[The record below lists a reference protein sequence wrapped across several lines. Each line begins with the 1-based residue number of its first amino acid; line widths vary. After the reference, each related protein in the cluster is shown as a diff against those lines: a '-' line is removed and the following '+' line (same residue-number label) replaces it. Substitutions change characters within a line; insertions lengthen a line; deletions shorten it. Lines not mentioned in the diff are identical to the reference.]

1 MPRSEDVISFAA
13 ARESLGTL
21 DPETTA
27 RLLTAAADVAL
38 VVDEDGVIQDI
49 AFSSDDLA
57 RDLGAAEPLR
67 GRLWADT
74 VAEDSRAK
82 VIELIREAR
91 PDEATRWR
99 HVNHIGAGGTAV
111 PVMFSAIKVADAP
124 RAVAFGRDLRPLSAL
139 QQRLVEA
146 QASMERDY
154 SRLRQAETRYRLL
167 FQTATEPVLIL
178 DATSGRIVEANP
190 AAASLARDKRLVGTP
205 FADLLDP
212 ASRDTLVA
220 LVAQV
225 RATGRGDDI
234 TVRLATDQRAVRLSA
249 TLFRQD
255 GSLLVLVR
263 LSDAP
268 SAEAGL
274 VLPQDKTKL
283 LKLVER
289 APDAFVVTETDGRVI
304 TANAAFLDMTQV
316 AAEEQVRGQ
325 SLERWL
331 GRSAVDLD
339 VLLATLRG
347 GAPVRLF
354 ATQLRGE
361 LGATTEVEISAVSLV
376 NGGKP
381 CFGFAIRDVGRRFA
395 PAQATQTPVTRSV
408 EQLTELIG
416 RVPLKDLVREATDV
430 IERLCIE
437 AALELTND
445 NRASAAEMLG
455 LSRQSLYVK
464 LRRYGLVGPEDGG
477 EG

>member
-1 MPRSEDVISFAA
+1 MISFAA
-13 ARESLGTL
+13 PGETLGQL
-21 DPETTA
+21 DAEA
-27 RLLTAAADVAL
+27 AGRLLTAAADIAV
-38 VVDEDGVIQDI
+38 VVDEAGVIQDI
-49 AFSSDDLA
+49 AFSSADLA
-57 RDLGAAEPLR
+57 RDLGAAEPWR
-67 GRLWADT
+67 GRRWADA
-74 VAEDSRAK
+74 VAEDSRTK
-82 VIELIREAR
+82 VTELIREAR

-99 HVNHIGAGGTAV
+99 HVNHIGAGGAAV
-111 PVMFSAIKVADAP
+111 PVMFSAIKVANTP

-167 FQTATEPVLIL
+167 FQTAAEPVLIV
-178 DATSGRIVEANP
+178 DAASGRIVEANP
-190 AAASLARDKRLVGTP
+190 AAVLLARDRRLVGTP
-205 FADLLDP
+205 FTDLLDP
-212 ASRDTLVA
+212 ASRDTLAA

-234 TVRLATDQRAVRLSA
+234 SVRLSA
-249 TLFRQD
+249 EAREVKLSTTLFREE
-255 GSLLVLVR
+255 GNLLVLVR
-263 LSDAP
+263 LSAMP
-268 SAEAGL
+268 SADLER
-274 VLPQDKTKL
+274 VLPHDKTKL
-283 LKLVER
+283 LKLIER
-289 APDAFVVTETDGRVI
+289 VPDAFVVTDPDGRVI
-304 TANAAFLDMTQV
+304 TANAAFLEMTQV
-316 AAEEQVRGQ
+316 AAEDQVRGQ
-325 SLERWL
+325 SLDRWL

-339 VLLATLRG
+339 VLVATLRG

-354 ATQLRGE
+354 STQLRGE
-361 LGATTEVEISAVSLV
+361 LGATTEVEISGVGLV

-381 CFGFAIRDVGRRFA
+381 CFGFAIRDVARRFA
-395 PAQATQTPVTRSV
+395 PAQAAQTPSTRSV

-464 LRRYGLVGPEDGG
+464 LRRYGLVGPDEGG

>member
-1 MPRSEDVISFAA
+1 MINFAA
-13 ARESLGTL
+13 ARESLGML
-21 DPETTA
+21 DTETTA
-27 RLLTAAADVAL
+27 RLLTAAADVTL

-49 AFSSDDLA
+49 AFSSEELA
-57 RDLGAAEPLR
+57 RELAAAEPLR
-67 GRLWADT
+67 GRLWTDT

-82 VIELIREAR
+82 VVELIREAR
-91 PDEATRWR
+91 AEEATRWR
-99 HVNHIGAGGTAV
+99 HVNHIGTGGASV
-111 PVMFSAIKVADAP
+111 PLLFSAIKVANAP
-124 RAVAFGRDLRPLSAL
+124 RALAFGRDLRPLSAL

-146 QASMERDY
+146 QAAMERDY

-167 FQTATEPVLIL
+167 FQTAVEPVLIL
-178 DATSGRIVEANP
+178 DATSGRIVEANL
-190 AAASLARDKRLVGTP
+190 AAASLARDKRLVGMA

-212 ASRDTLVA
+212 ASHDTLIA

-234 TVRLATDQRAVRLSA
+234 AVRLAADQREVRLSA

-255 GSLLVLVR
+255 GALLVLVR
-263 LSDAP
+263 LSERPGAERAP
-268 SAEAGL
+268 A
-274 VLPQDKTKL
+274 LPQEKTKL
-283 LKLVER
+283 LKLIER
-289 APDAFVVTETDGRVI
+289 APDAFVVTDTEGRVI
-304 TANAAFLDMTQV
+304 TANAAFLEMTQV
-316 AAEEQVRGQ
+316 PAEEQVQGQ
-325 SLERWL
+325 SLDRWL

-354 ATQLRGE
+354 ATQLRGV
-361 LGATTEVEISAVSLV
+361 LGATTEVEISGAPLV

-395 PAQATQTPVTRSV
+395 PAQATQTPATRSV

-464 LRRYGLVGPEDGG
+464 LRRYGLVGPDEGG

>member
-1 MPRSEDVISFAA
+1 MISFAA

-27 RLLTAAADVAL
+27 RLLTAAADVAI
-38 VVDEDGVIQDI
+38 VVDEAGVIQDI

-57 RDLGAAEPLR
+57 RDLGAAEPWR

-74 VAEDSRAK
+74 VAEDSRSK
-82 VIELIREAR
+82 VVELIREAR
-91 PDEATRWR
+91 ADEATRWR
-99 HVNHIGAGGTAV
+99 HVNHIGAGGVSV
-111 PVMFSAIKVADAP
+111 PVMFSAIKVANAP

-154 SRLRQAETRYRLL
+154 SRLRHAETRYRLL
-167 FQTATEPVLIL
+167 FQTAAEPVLIL
-178 DATSGRIVEANP
+178 DASSGRIVEANP
-190 AAASLARDKRLVGTP
+190 AAVALGRDRRLIGMP
-205 FADLLDP
+205 FGELLDP
-212 ASRDTLVA
+212 ASRDA
-220 LVAQV
+220 LIAFVAQV

-234 TVRLATDQRAVRLSA
+234 TVRLAADAREVRLSA

-255 GSLLVLVR
+255 ASLLVLVR
-263 LSDAP
+263 LSELPGA
-268 SAEAGL
+268 AGTL
-274 VLPQDKTKL
+274 VLPQEKSKL
-283 LKLVER
+283 LKLIER
-289 APDAFVVTETDGRVI
+289 APDAFVVTDTEGRVI
-304 TANAAFLDMTQV
+304 TANAAFLEMTQV
-316 AAEEQVRGQ
+316 PAEEQVQGQ
-325 SLERWL
+325 SLDRWL

-354 ATQLRGE
+354 ATQLRGA
-361 LGATTEVEISAVSLV
+361 LGATTEVEISGVALV

-381 CFGFAIRDVGRRFA
+381 CLGFAIRDVGRRFA
-395 PAQATQTPVTRSV
+395 PAQSAQTPATRSV

-464 LRRYGLVGPEDGG
+464 LRRYGLVGPDDGG